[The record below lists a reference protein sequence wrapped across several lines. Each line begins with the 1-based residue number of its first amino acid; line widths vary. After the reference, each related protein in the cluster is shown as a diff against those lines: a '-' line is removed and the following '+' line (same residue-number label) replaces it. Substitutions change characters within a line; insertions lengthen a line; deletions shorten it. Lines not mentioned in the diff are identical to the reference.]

1 MENSGLKRSLTLV
14 TVFTLITGAMVGM
27 AWAVLPNILFGY
39 AGPALLVSVV
49 IAAAF
54 CLFIGLC
61 YAELCAAMPYAG
73 GEYHYTKVAMGKFF
87 SFVTGW
93 FLVVAYSAM
102 MPGEI
107 IILSKVLAM
116 LITGIPKWLIGIILA
131 LIFGGI
137 NLIGIR
143 ISAVLQLFFSLILF
157 LGMAIFIFGGWGSIH
172 WENFT
177 PFFDGH
183 VGGMLMM
190 VPIGMLAFM
199 GFDIVPQAAEEVKSP
214 ISKVVY
220 MIPLS
225 IIFVC
230 FFYVGAF
237 FTAAANM
244 PPAQIAQSKAEV
256 PLIEVAKLFL
266 GDTGAIIILIAGI
279 MGLITTMNAFVI
291 GASRLML
298 GMAREGVLPESLAK
312 VSKKYGTPYWA
323 IILITLFGILGA
335 IFQQLFMVFQIA
347 SSAILIAYILVIISF
362 MILRKKE
369 PDMERPYVVPLYP
382 LTPIIALLGSVA
394 AFLFSL
400 VSFESWV
407 HWVIFGLVT
416 VLGLIYYAS
425 RVRTREL
432 KDTMANLS

>member
-39 AGPALLVSVV
+39 AGPALLLSVV

-54 CLFIGLC
+54 CMFIGLC
-61 YAELCAAMPYAG
+61 YAELCAAMPFAG

-87 SFVTGW
+87 SFITGW
-93 FLVVAYSAM
+93 FLVVAYSVM

-116 LITGIPKWLIGIILA
+116 LITSIPKWLIGIILA

-143 ISAVLQLFFSLILF
+143 ISAVLQFVFSLVLF
-157 LGMAIFIFGGWGSIH
+157 LGMAIFIFGGWGNIH

-214 ISKVVY
+214 INKVVY

-225 IIFVC
+225 IAFVC

-237 FTAAANM
+237 FTAAGNM
-244 PPAQIAQSKAEV
+244 PPAQIAQIKAEV

-266 GDTGAIIILIAGI
+266 GDTGAMIILVAGI
-279 MGLITTMNAFVI
+279 MGLITTLNAFVI

-312 VSKKYGTPYWA
+312 VSQKYGTPYWA
-323 IILITLFGILGA
+323 IILITFFGILGA

-347 SSAILIAYILVIISF
+347 SSAILIAFILVIISF
-362 MILRKKE
+362 IILRKKR

-382 LTPIIALLGSVA
+382 LTPIIALFGSIA

-400 VSFESWV
+400 ISFESWI
-407 HWVIFGLVT
+407 HWVIFGAAT
-416 VLGLIYYAS
+416 ILGLFYYVS
-425 RVRTREL
+425 RVKNREL
-432 KDTMANLS
+432 KETMTNLS